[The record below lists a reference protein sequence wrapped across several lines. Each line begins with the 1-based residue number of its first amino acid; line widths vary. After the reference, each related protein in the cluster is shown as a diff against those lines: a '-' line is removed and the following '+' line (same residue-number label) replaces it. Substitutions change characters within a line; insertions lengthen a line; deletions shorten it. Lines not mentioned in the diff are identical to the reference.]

1 MKKILAAFL
10 FFVLIVLTCNGYAA
24 KLADLPK
31 IMKPTSLQIVENDF
45 FITER
50 TNFFVYSLKDFKQ
63 KGKFGAKGQGPGEFP
78 SIIQLKIMPDSY
90 LACSSYKFALFKK
103 DGTLIKENRITAVVS
118 EVIPIKDKY
127 ILLRDSLDRKHK
139 KVFRAVFL
147 VNSEFKTIKELY
159 VADFDANV
167 TSFGVKRTVLL
178 HYFGVQCYDDKIF
191 VADSRKGLFINVFDS
206 DGNQRYTIDKKIEK
220 LKTSEEFK
228 NKVMDEYY
236 KVFHRNYYDYLKS
249 TGYKFHKYLPPIRY
263 FHVND
268 DHIYV
273 VTYKEKDN
281 KHELIIM
288 DLKGKTIKNTYVP
301 LRSFEIRGGS
311 NDIVLHT
318 FKKDKIY
325 ELVENAE
332 SETWELH
339 CTKIE

>member
-1 MKKILAAFL
+1 MKKTFVFFL
-10 FFVLIVLTCNGYAA
+10 FSVLIVLTCNGYAA

-63 KGKFGAKGQGPGEFP
+63 KGKFGAKGEGPGEFN
-78 SIIQLKIMPDSY
+78 SRIQLKIMPGSY
-90 LACSSYKFALFKK
+90 FVCSYFKFAFFKK
-103 DGTLIKENRITAVVS
+103 DGTLIKENKITGFS
-118 EVIPIKDKY
+118 EVIPFKDKY
-127 ILLRDSLDRKHK
+127 IRLLDRYDHKHK

-249 TGYKFHKYLPPIRY
+249 TGYKFHEYLPPIRY

>member
-1 MKKILAAFL
+1 MKKTFVFFL
-10 FFVLIVLTCNGYAA
+10 FFVPIVLTFNGYAA

-31 IMKPTSLQIVENDF
+31 IMKPTSLQVVENEF
-45 FITER
+45 FITEGPS
-50 TNFFVYSLKDFKQ
+50 FFVYSLKDFKQ
-63 KGKFGAKGQGPGEFP
+63 KGKFGAKGQGPGEFNGK
-78 SIIQLKIMPDSY
+78 IHLKIMPGSY
-90 LACSSYKFALFKK
+90 LACSHYKVAFFKK
-103 DGTLIKENRITAVVS
+103 DGTLIKENRISMAS

-127 ILLRDSLDRKHK
+127 ILLRDRADRKHK
-139 KVFRAVFL
+139 KLFRYVLL

-167 TSFGVKRTVLL
+167 SSFGIKRTVLL

-191 VADSRKGLFINVFDS
+191 AADSRKGLFINVFDS

-220 LKTSEEFK
+220 IKTSEEFK
-228 NKVMDEYY
+228 NKAMDDI
-236 KVFHRNYYDYLKS
+236 KVAYRNYYDHLKS
-249 TGYKFHKYLPPIRY
+249 TGYKFHEYLPPIRY
-263 FHVND
+263 FYVND

-311 NDIVLHT
+311 NERMMYT
-318 FKKDKIY
+318 FRKDKIY

-332 SETWELH
+332 GETWELH